1 MKAKIYVNSLGAFSG
16 IILEDL
22 NDILFDK
29 SDNYLE
35 LEVDIDVKD
44 IKTLSS
50 DYSRHRVDQVL
61 CTEQDISTRP
71 KIYTETNDERR
82 KILGKGIKTK
92 EDKKRLKEL
101 DCRCPTAETKE
112 DIEAMELIRSTAE
125 LLRNK

>member
-1 MKAKIYVNSLGAFSG
+1 MKAKIYLNSLGTFSG
-16 IILEDL
+16 VILEDL
-22 NDILFDK
+22 NSIVFDE

-61 CTEQDISTRP
+61 CSENNISTRP
-71 KIYTETNDERR
+71 KIYTETNDERT
-82 KILGKGIKTK
+82 KILGKGNLSI

-112 DIEAMELIRSTAE
+112 DIEAMELIRSAAK
-125 LLRNK
+125 LLKDK